1 MLEQASLPDITP
13 EQRKALLH
21 IAVVGG
27 GPTGVEFSAE
37 VHDFVE
43 QDVYRMY
50 PHLRGQVKITL
61 YDVAPHIL
69 GSFDECVSPA

>member
-1 MLEQASLPDITP
+1 MPNVSAAER
-13 EQRKALLH
+13 ENLLR
-21 IAVVGG
+21 IAIVGG

-43 QDVYRMY
+43 QDVYRLY
-50 PHLRGQVKITL
+50 PHLKGMVKITL

-69 GSFDECVSPA
+69 LSFDE